1 MDPDP
6 DPFHLV
12 KRTPIITWQIVGLSL
27 SLILFIFCSW
37 VNAGVRPQPKRK
49 PILKK
54 AFFYAKIDRKDGV
67 DISDKG
73 FIPNKFYT
81 KYLSF
86 RPPISGPISTPFI
99 TSSVSVHTKKIHP
112 NCYYKKRKKN

>member
-12 KRTPIITWQIVGLSL
+12 KRTPIITLQIVGLSL
-27 SLILFIFCSW
+27 SLILFMF
-37 VNAGVRPQPKRK
+37 VAGSMLACGRSPKRK

-73 FIPNKFYT
+73 FRREAYWEIGDNKV
-81 KYLSF
+81 
-86 RPPISGPISTPFI
+86 I
-99 TSSVSVHTKKIHP
+99 
-112 NCYYKKRKKN
+112 NCLLFSK

>member
-12 KRTPIITWQIVGLSL
+12 KRTPIITWLIVGLSK
-27 SLILFIFCSW
+27 SFMF
-37 VNAGVRPQPKRK
+37 VAGSMLACGRRQKRK

-73 FIPNKFYT
+73 FRREAYWEIEDD
-81 KYLSF
+81 
-86 RPPISGPISTPFI
+86 
-99 TSSVSVHTKKIHP
+99 
-112 NCYYKKRKKN
+112 

>member
-73 FIPNKFYT
+73 FRREAYWEIGDDKV
-81 KYLSF
+81 
-86 RPPISGPISTPFI
+86 I
-99 TSSVSVHTKKIHP
+99 
-112 NCYYKKRKKN
+112 NCLLFSK